1 MTSKPTTKE
10 TAMAKQLKRQFFRFT
25 VLAAMMSAPGL
36 GSAAD
41 WAPAKPVEFYGPS
54 GAGGGTD
61 QFARLVQAIIIKHK
75 LMDQNIVVINKAGG
89 SGAEAFVE
97 IASSKGDAN
106 KIVFGTNNAYLLP
119 LVVKLPY
126 RFDQLVPVAM
136 LAQDEFLLWVPQDT
150 AYKGAKEFVD
160 AARANPAGFTM
171 GGSQS
176 KDTDQTLAE
185 LINKAGGFKMT
196 YIPFKSGAEAATQL
210 AGKHISA
217 NLNNPNENISQWRA
231 SQVRP
236 LCVFSKERMRYKD
249 KVTASMSW
257 SDIPTCVESGLGIE
271 EYRMPRAVYIAAG
284 TTPEQVNFYVNLL
297 RKVSETAEWKAYLQ
311 ANALNGQFSSGEEF
325 RRYIDGNQTKVR
337 EIFSHAGWL
346 VK

>member
-1 MTSKPTTKE
+1 MT
-10 TAMAKQLKRQFFRFT
+10 QQQKRYFLQST
-25 VLAAMMSAPGL
+25 VLAAAMCATGF
-36 GSAAD
+36 GHAAE
-41 WAPAKPVEFYGPS
+41 WSPAKPVEFYVPS

-61 QFARLVQAIIIKHK
+61 QFARLVQSIIVKHK
-75 LMDQNIVVINKAGG
+75 LMDQNIVVLNKAGG

-97 IASSKGDAN
+97 IASSKGDPN

-126 RFDQLVPVAM
+126 KFDQLVPVAM

-150 AYKGAKEFVD
+150 AYKGPKDFMD
-160 AARANPAGFTM
+160 AARANPSGFTM

-185 LINKAGGFKMT
+185 LINKAGGFKLT

-231 SQVRP
+231 NQVRP

-249 KVTASMSW
+249 KVTASTSW
-257 SDIPTCVESGLGIE
+257 SDIPTCAQSGLGID
-271 EYRMPRAVYIAAG
+271 EYRMPRAVYMAAG
-284 TTPEQVNFYVNLL
+284 TTPEQVSFYVKLL
-297 RKVSETAEWKAYLQ
+297 KKVSETAEWKAYLQ
-311 ANALNGQFSSGEEF
+311 VNALNGQFASGDEF
-325 RRYIDGNQTKVR
+325 KRYIDGNQTKVR
-337 EIFSHAGWL
+337 EIFSNAGWL
-346 VK
+346 LK

>member
-1 MTSKPTTKE
+1 MT
-10 TAMAKQLKRQFFRFT
+10 KQFKRQVIQAA
-25 VLAAMMSAPGL
+25 VLAAMCAAGAAQ
-36 GSAAD
+36 AAD
-41 WAPAKPVEFYGPS
+41 WAPSKPVEFYVPS

-61 QFARLVQAIIIKHK
+61 QFARLVQSIIVKHK
-75 LMDQNIVVINKAGG
+75 LMDQNIIVINKAGG

-97 IASSKGDAN
+97 IAANKGDAN

-126 RFDQLVPVAM
+126 KFDQLVPVAM
-136 LAQDEFLLWVPQDT
+136 MAQDEFLLWVPQD
-150 AYKGAKEFVD
+150 AAQKSAKEFMD
-160 AARANPAGFTM
+160 AARANPSSFMM
-171 GGSQS
+171 GGAQS

-185 LINKAGGFKMT
+185 LINKAGVFKLT

-210 AGKHISA
+210 AGKHVAA

-249 KVTASMSW
+249 KVTASMAW
-257 SDIPTCVESGLGIE
+257 SDIPTCVESGLPIE

-284 TTPEQVNFYVNLL
+284 TTPAQVDFYVKVLK
-297 RKVSETAEWKAYLQ
+297 KVSETPEWKAYLQ
-311 ANALNGQFSSGEEF
+311 TNALNGQFASGDEF
-325 RRYIDGNQTKVR
+325 RRYIDGNQSTVR
-337 EIFSHAGWL
+337 DIFSNSGWL

>member
-1 MTSKPTTKE
+1 MN
-10 TAMAKQLKRQFFRFT
+10 KQLKRQFILT
-25 VLAAMMSAPGL
+25 SAIAALLCAPGL
-36 GSAAD
+36 VQASG
-41 WAPAKPVEFYGPS
+41 WAPTKPVEFYVPS

-61 QFARLVQAIIIKHK
+61 QFARLVQAIIVKHK
-75 LMDQNIVVINKAGG
+75 LMEQNIVVINKAGG
-89 SGAEAFVE
+89 SGAEAFVD
-97 IASSKGDAN
+97 IAMNKGDAN

-136 LAQDEFLLWVPQDT
+136 LAQDEFLLWVPQDS
-150 AYKGAKEFVD
+150 AYKGAKEFLD
-160 AARANPAGFTM
+160 GARANPAAHTM

-185 LINKAGGFKMT
+185 LINKAGGFKLT
-196 YIPFKSGAEAATQL
+196 YIPFKSGAEAANQL

-231 SQVRP
+231 NQVRP
-236 LCVFSKERMRYKD
+236 LCVFSKERMHYKD
-249 KVTASMSW
+249 KVTAAMSW
-257 SDIPTCVESGLGIE
+257 NDIPTCAESGLAID

-284 TTPEQVNFYVNLL
+284 TTPEQVTYYVNLL
-297 RKVSETAEWKAYLQ
+297 KKVSETPEWKAYLQ
-311 ANALNGQFSSGEEF
+311 ANALNGQFASGDEF
-325 RRYIDGNQTKVR
+325 KRYIDGNQGRVR
-337 EIFSHAGWL
+337 EIFNNAGWL

>member
-1 MTSKPTTKE
+1 MT
-10 TAMAKQLKRQFFRFT
+10 KQFKRQVIQAA
-25 VLAAMMSAPGL
+25 VLAAMCSMGAAQ
-36 GSAAD
+36 AAD
-41 WAPAKPVEFYGPS
+41 WAPTKPVEFYVPS

-61 QFARLVQAIIIKHK
+61 QFARLVQSIIVKHK
-75 LMDQNIVVINKAGG
+75 LMDQNIIVINKAGG

-97 IASSKGDAN
+97 IATNKGDAN

-126 RFDQLVPVAM
+126 KFDQLVPVAM
-136 LAQDEFLLWVPQDT
+136 MAQDEFLLWVPQD
-150 AYKGAKEFVD
+150 AAQKSAKEFMD
-160 AARANPAGFTM
+160 AARANPTAFRM
-171 GGSQS
+171 GGAQS

-185 LINKAGGFKMT
+185 LINKAGGFKLT

-210 AGKHISA
+210 AGKHVAA

-236 LCVFSKERMRYKD
+236 LCVFSKERMHYKD
-249 KVTASMSW
+249 KVTASMAW
-257 SDIPTCVESGLGIE
+257 GDIPTCVESGLPIE

-284 TTPEQVNFYVNLL
+284 TTPAQVDYYVKVL
-297 RKVSETAEWKAYLQ
+297 RKVSETPEWKAYLQ
-311 ANALNGQFSSGEEF
+311 TNALNGQFASGDDF
-325 RRYIDGNQTKVR
+325 KRYIDSNQATVR
-337 EIFSHAGWL
+337 DIFTNSGWL

>member
-1 MTSKPTTKE
+1 MT
-10 TAMAKQLKRQFFRFT
+10 MQLKRKFVQFS
-25 VLAAMMSAPGL
+25 VLAAVMCAPGL
-36 GSAAD
+36 GHAAGAE
-41 WAPAKPVEFYGPS
+41 WAPTKPVEFYVPS

-97 IASSKGDAN
+97 IASNRGEAH

-126 RFDQLVPVAM
+126 KFDQLMPVAM
-136 LAQDEFLLWVPQDT
+136 LAQDEFLLWVPQDSVH
-150 AYKGAKEFVD
+150 KGAKEFVS
-160 AARANPAGFTM
+160 AARANPASFVM
-171 GGSQS
+171 GGAQS
-176 KDTDQTLAE
+176 KDADQTLAE
-185 LINKAGGFKMT
+185 LINNAGGMKLTF
-196 YIPFKSGAEAATQL
+196 IPFKSGSEAATQL

-217 NLNNPNENISQWRA
+217 NLNNPNENIAQWRA
-231 SQVRP
+231 GQVRP
-236 LCVFSKERMRYKD
+236 LCVFSKERIRYKD

-257 SDIPTCVESGLGIE
+257 NDIPTCVESGLGIP

-284 TTPEQVNFYVNLL
+284 ATPEQVNFYVQLL
-297 RKVSETAEWKAYLQ
+297 KKVSETSEWKAYLQ

-325 RRYIDGNQTKVR
+325 KRYIDNNLSTARGIFGN
-337 EIFSHAGWL
+337 AGWL

>member
-1 MTSKPTTKE
+1 MT
-10 TAMAKQLKRQFFRFT
+10 KQLKRRFFQFS
-25 VLAAMMSAPGL
+25 VLAAAMCAAGV
-36 GSAAD
+36 GQAAD
-41 WAPAKPVEFYGPS
+41 WAPSKPVEFYVPS

-75 LMDQNIVVINKAGG
+75 LMDQNIVVLNKAGG

-97 IASSKGDAN
+97 IATSKGDAN

-126 RFDQLVPVAM
+126 KFDQLVPVAM
-136 LAQDEFLLWVPQDT
+136 LAQDEFLLWVPQDAT
-150 AYKGAKEFVD
+150 QKGAKEFMD
-160 AARANPAGFTM
+160 AARANPSGFTM

-185 LINKAGGFKMT
+185 LINKAGGFKLT

-210 AGKHISA
+210 AGKHIAA

-231 SQVRP
+231 NQVRP
-236 LCVFSKERMRYKD
+236 LCVFSKERMRYKE

-271 EYRMPRAVYIAAG
+271 DYKMPRAVYIAAG
-284 TTPEQVNFYVNLL
+284 TTPDQVNFYVKLL
-297 RKVSETAEWKAYLQ
+297 KKVSETPEWKAYLQ
-311 ANALNGQFSSGEEF
+311 SNALNGHFASGDELK
-325 RRYIDGNQTKVR
+325 RYIDNNQTIVR
-337 EIFSHAGWL
+337 EIFSNSGWL